1 MLGTEGEVLSEREQ
15 LSWSEVGGRLE
26 AGLILAAGPGVLTGV
41 DPAMDTGPEPELDCT
56 SSQTELWEDSSPRD
70 MQGEAASLDSTEG
83 MEKEAPLSPSYD
95 PSPFCFIAFLCSVV
109 LKCRF
114 K

>member
-26 AGLILAAGPGVLTGV
+26 VGLILAAGPGVLTGV

-56 SSQTELWEDSSPRD
+56 SSQTELWEDSSPSD

-83 MEKEAPLSPSYD
+83 IEKEAPLSPS
-95 PSPFCFIAFLCSVV
+95 
-109 LKCRF
+109 
-114 K
+114 

>member
-26 AGLILAAGPGVLTGV
+26 VGLILAAGPGVLTGV

-56 SSQTELWEDSSPRD
+56 SSQTELWEDSSPSD
-70 MQGEAASLDSTEG
+70 MQGEGAPRLSTEG
-83 MEKEAPLSPSYD
+83 IEKEPPLRPSM
-95 PSPFCFIAFLCSVV
+95 
-109 LKCRF
+109 
-114 K
+114 